1 MTVFAL
7 ISGKLHG
14 EPITRPTRTGG
25 QFTSFK
31 LCVVNGAAVE
41 WWNVL
46 AFADA
51 ARDELAGL
59 GDGDAVSAVG
69 ALEIETYEKGAETR
83 IARRLIADRV
93 IALKPRRKAKAQRRE
108 PPDGVDSLDGLMGG
122 AAP

>member
-1 MTVFAL
+1 VTVFAL

-31 LCVVNGAAVE
+31 LRVVNGAAVE
-41 WWNVL
+41 WWNLL

-69 ALEIETYEKGAETR
+69 ALEIETYEKNGETR

-93 IALKPRRKAKAQRRE
+93 IALKPRRKAKGQRRE
-108 PPDGVDSLDGLMGG
+108 PPDDADNLDGAWAG
-122 AAP
+122 PPP